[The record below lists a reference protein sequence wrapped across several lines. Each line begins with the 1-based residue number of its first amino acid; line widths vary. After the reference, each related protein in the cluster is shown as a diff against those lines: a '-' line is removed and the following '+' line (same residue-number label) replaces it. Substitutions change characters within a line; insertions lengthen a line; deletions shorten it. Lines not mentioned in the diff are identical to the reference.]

1 MRKVNIQ
8 IVVDDDL
15 YGDVIMPAKA
25 NKKLSRVIVSLLEG
39 YYRNEY
45 VQTYAETSISDMDES
60 VQDDILRSL
69 EEAAERLEKLGVVQ
83 DKTRLVSEE
92 GVGSFSDPVADDAP
106 PISLEG
112 IARDLTEL
120 KAMVS
125 AIVAG
130 GIQTSTTGV
139 AEPEIIDAEV
149 ISQEDSSDDLDSL
162 FADSSDA
169 PQELTAAAVDVFDND
184 SEDDVEQTSE
194 SAAAMSNLLSSIG
207 GF

>member
-15 YGDVIMPAKA
+15 YDDVIMPAKA

-92 GVGSFSDPVADDAP
+92 GVGSFSNPVADEAP

-149 ISQEDSSDDLDSL
+149 VSQEDSSDDLDSL
-162 FADSSDA
+162 FADSSDI
-169 PQELTAAAVDVFDND
+169 PQELTAAAVDTFDND